1 MTLSPLLA
9 LTGGPTTV
17 TVHNYGDVAG
27 EIVEVDIRQRD
38 VIRGIGKVLDQLL
51 LVAQH
56 VLLLK

>member
-9 LTGGPTTV
+9 LAGGPTAIA
-17 TVHNYGDVAG
+17 VHDYGDMAG
-27 EIVEVDIRQRD
+27 KMVEIDIRKRD
-38 VIRGIGKVLDQLL
+38 VIRRISKVLDQLL